1 MNKNDFVN
9 LMTGK
14 TKMSKTQI
22 QEMTNALI
30 LVITESM
37 IKGENISFLGFGSFL
52 PVQQK
57 ERLARNPKT
66 GEPVTIK
73 ARSTVKFKPGKN
85 LIEQMNSTK

>member
-9 LMTGK
+9 LMAGK
-14 TKMSKTQI
+14 TKMSKAQI
-22 QEMTNALI
+22 QEVTNAFM

-37 IKGENISFLGFGSFL
+37 IKGENISFIGFGSFQ
-52 PVQQK
+52 PVQQQ
-57 ERLARNPKT
+57 ERVARNPKT

-85 LIEQMNSTK
+85 LIAQMNPVK